1 MSITVVVQICS
12 VILYYICQY
21 MRFSNCVGH
30 TTNNNAITAPKYII
44 LRSSVL
50 RKCTNNTNKLILFD
64 FGVYLFDNAF
74 FSRLNLLC
82 TKQRFI

>member
-21 MRFSNCVGH
+21 MRFSNCIGH

-44 LRSSVL
+44 LRSSVF
-50 RKCTNNTNKLILFD
+50 CTSVLIIQINSYSSILGFI
-64 FGVYLFDNAF
+64 YSITHF
-74 FSRLNLLC
+74 FLD
-82 TKQRFI
+82 